1 MGRKLNTYYSED
13 NKGKAEVHFD
23 YKNERAYIKYFD
35 NNDKLF
41 YTEEFPNN
49 SISYVENA
57 AENWSLGIKKLAKKY
72 I

>member
-35 NNDKLF
+35 INIIESNYEKETTHFKIPQKLK
-41 YTEEFPNN
+41 EA
-49 SISYVENA
+49 I
-57 AENWSLGIKKLAKKY
+57 
-72 I
+72 

>member
-35 NNDKLF
+35 SNDKLF
-41 YTEEFPNN
+41 YT
-49 SISYVENA
+49 
-57 AENWSLGIKKLAKKY
+57 
-72 I
+72 

>member
-35 NNDKLF
+35 SNDKLF
-41 YTEEFPNN
+41 YTEDFPNKALV
-49 SISYVENA
+49 YVENA
-57 AENWSLGIKKLAKKY
+57 AENWALGIKKLAKKY